1 MDKRTEDKPL
11 TARVYKHKMMRDT
24 ERFYAGGTSIMDKFA
39 GMVHYFIGKRR
50 SALGR
55 TVLYKLCYFSDFDF
69 YELNERSITGM
80 RYHKLTHG
88 PAPLGFDAAMTDLEA
103 RGLAR
108 EERIDNDDGKYPRY
122 KYHLLKEADPEGTF
136 SREEIDMMD
145 WVFDRYGKMTAVAL
159 SDLSHQD
166 IPWKITEDREEIPYE
181 AVFFR
186 NKVTSV
192 RDDGETAG
200 D

>member
-1 MDKRTEDKPL
+1 MKNKPL
-11 TARVYKHKMMRDT
+11 TARVYRHKMMRDT
-24 ERFYAGGTSIMDKFA
+24 ERFCAGGTSIMDKFT

-55 TVLYKLCYFSDFDF
+55 TVHYKLCYFSDFDF

-88 PAPLGFDAAMTDLEA
+88 PAPLGFDAAMESLESQ
-103 RGLAR
+103 GLAR
-108 EERIDNDDGKYPRY
+108 EERIENDDGKYPRY
-122 KYHLLKEADPEGTF
+122 KYHLLKEADPERTF

-166 IPWKITEDREEIPYE
+166 IPWKIIEDREEIPYE

-192 RDDGETAG
+192 RDYWLAMT
-200 D
+200 

>member
-1 MDKRTEDKPL
+1 
-11 TARVYKHKMMRDT
+11 
-24 ERFYAGGTSIMDKFA
+24 MDKFA

-88 PAPLGFDAAMTDLEA
+88 PAPLGFDAAMEALEA
-103 RGLAR
+103 QGLAR
-108 EERIDNDDGKYPRY
+108 EERIENDDGKYPRY
-122 KYHLLKEADPEGTF
+122 KYHLLKEADPERTF

-159 SDLSHQD
+159 SDLSHKE

-186 NKVTSV
+186 NKLTSV
-192 RDDGETAG
+192 I
-200 D
+200 